1 MEIYR
6 PCGRKRSFVFCIRAD
21 LKARGVDVSC
31 RTLPV
36 LGSLTDRNLTE
47 DPGTRYCAGE
57 NGCNAAS
64 SYPEYPGNFC
74 AGYDRCVPR
83 KPKRGVTMRATAS
96 RSEVQ
101 PLCAMQTGAR
111 CNDVCHGKPKR
122 GATMCATQA
131 GARCNRCVPR
141 KPEQRASL
149 PIQRKLM
156 PVDVRRSPVSR
167 KTSPSAGNGQASDS
181 NIIH

>member
-57 NGCNAAS
+57 TGCNAAS

-83 KPKRGVTMRATAS
+83 KPGRGATMCAT
-96 RSEVQ
+96 
-101 PLCAMQTGAR
+101 QTEAR
-111 CNDVCHGKPKR
+111 CNDVCHGKPER
-122 GATMCATQA
+122 GETMCATQA
-131 GARCNRCVPR
+131 GARCNYACHG
-141 KPEQRASL
+141 KPEHGATVVCHAS
-149 PIQRKLM
+149 
-156 PVDVRRSPVSR
+156 RSEV
-167 KTSPSAGNGQASDS
+167 
-181 NIIH
+181 

>member
-57 NGCNAAS
+57 TGCNAAS

-83 KPKRGVTMRATAS
+83 
-96 RSEVQ
+96 
-101 PLCAMQTGAR
+101 QTGAR
-111 CNDVCHGKPKR
+111 CNYACHGKPER
-122 GATMCATQA
+122 GVTMRSTA
-131 GARCNRCVPR
+131 NRSEV
-141 KPEQRASL
+141 
-149 PIQRKLM
+149 
-156 PVDVRRSPVSR
+156 
-167 KTSPSAGNGQASDS
+167 
-181 NIIH
+181 

>member
-47 DPGTRYCAGE
+47 DPGTRYCAE
-57 NGCNAAS
+57 ETGCNAAS
-64 SYPEYPGNFC
+64 SCPEYPGNFC

-83 KPKRGVTMRATAS
+83 KPERGETMCAAAN

-101 PLCAMQTGAR
+101 PLCATA
-111 CNDVCHGKPKR
+111 
-122 GATMCATQA
+122 
-131 GARCNRCVPR
+131 NRSEV
-141 KPEQRASL
+141 
-149 PIQRKLM
+149 
-156 PVDVRRSPVSR
+156 
-167 KTSPSAGNGQASDS
+167 
-181 NIIH
+181 

>member
-36 LGSLTDRNLTE
+36 SGSLTDRNLTE

-83 KPKRGVTMRATAS
+83 KPERGVTMRATAN
-96 RSEVQ
+96 RGTVQ
-101 PLCAMQTGAR
+101 PLCATQTGAKSFITNSEKTYAGR
-111 CNDVCHGKPKR
+111 C
-122 GATMCATQA
+122 TQIT
-131 GARCNRCVPR
+131 R
-141 KPEQRASL
+141 KP
-149 PIQRKLM
+149 
-156 PVDVRRSPVSR
+156 
-167 KTSPSAGNGQASDS
+167 
-181 NIIH
+181 

>member
-36 LGSLTDRNLTE
+36 SGSLTDRNLTE

-57 NGCNAAS
+57 TGCNAAS

-83 KPKRGVTMRATAS
+83 KPERGVTMRATAN
-96 RSEVQ
+96 RGTVQ
-101 PLCAMQTGAR
+101 PL
-111 CNDVCHGKPKR
+111 
-122 GATMCATQA
+122 CATQA
-131 GARCNRCVPR
+131 GARCNYACHASRSEVQRCVPR
-141 KPEQRASL
+141 QTGARCNRCVPRQTKARCN
-149 PIQRKLM
+149 
-156 PVDVRRSPVSR
+156 DVCHANRGKELHYQFRENLCRSMYADHP
-167 KTSPSAGNGQASDS
+167 
-181 NIIH
+181 

>member
-36 LGSLTDRNLTE
+36 LGSLTERHLTA

-57 NGCNAAS
+57 AGCNAAS

-83 KPKRGVTMRATAS
+83 KPKRGATMCATAN
-96 RSEVQ
+96 RGTVQ
-101 PLCAMQTGAR
+101 RCVPRQTEAR
-111 CNDVCHGKPKR
+111 CNDVCHGKPGH
-122 GATMCATQA
+122 GATMCATA
-131 GARCNRCVPR
+131 NRSEV
-141 KPEQRASL
+141 
-149 PIQRKLM
+149 
-156 PVDVRRSPVSR
+156 
-167 KTSPSAGNGQASDS
+167 
-181 NIIH
+181 